1 MATKKTSTT
10 TKKKTTTSKKKNTST
25 KKTTPKKK
33 TTAKQNVTPIPTK
46 INIVEQTISNNNTK
60 KKNTLK
66 KVYTIIICILSAALL
81 VSCIIEG
88 INILTPPENELPV
101 DVDKPTPTPEESEY
115 EKINKLFTEDLDL
128 DIYREENNNAEI
140 VGRLEIPGVFNL
152 LLTQTK
158 DNDYYIEYNIKRK
171 RSNKGTEFVD
181 YRTKLTDKQVNV
193 YGHNSR
199 LYDLPF
205 KNLEKFLEKD
215 FFDKNEY
222 ILLQD
227 DNNRRIYQIVSI
239 KRVTTDYEHM
249 KVDTK
254 GKEHTLHIEKLL
266 ANSTHQR
273 DVKYDENTNIL
284 VLQTC
289 TREKSVQAFYVLTA
303 FEINVN

>member
-46 INIVEQTISNNNTK
+46 INIVEQTISNNTTK
-60 KKNTLK
+60 KKNKLK

-101 DVDKPTPTPEESEY
+101 DINKPTPTPEETEY
-115 EKINKLFTEDLDL
+115 EKINKLFSENLDL
-128 DIYREENNNAEI
+128 DFYRKENNNAEI

-181 YRTKLTDKQVNV
+181 FRTKLTDKQVNV

-205 KNLEKFLEKD
+205 KKLENFLEKE
-215 FFDKNEY
+215 FFNQNQY
-222 ILLQD
+222 IMLQSEKD
-227 DNNRRIYQIVSI
+227 RRIYKIVSI

-254 GKEHTLHIEKLL
+254 GKEHITHIEKLL
-266 ANSTHQR
+266 DNSTQKR
-273 DVKYDENTNIL
+273 DVKFDENTNLL

-289 TREKSVQAFYVLTA
+289 TREKNIQAFYVLVA
-303 FEINVN
+303 FEMDVN